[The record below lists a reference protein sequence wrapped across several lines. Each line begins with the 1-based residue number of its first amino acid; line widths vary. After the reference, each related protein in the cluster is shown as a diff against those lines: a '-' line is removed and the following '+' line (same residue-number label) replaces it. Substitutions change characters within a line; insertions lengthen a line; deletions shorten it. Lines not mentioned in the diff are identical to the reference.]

1 MMTTYGPA
9 SQLQGGGRRCRSGNE
24 EAEEDGQDDEYAH
37 VGGASGLFASEKV
50 SDGPTL

>member
-1 MMTTYGPA
+1 VEAEGA
-9 SQLQGGGRRCRSGNE
+9 GAENE